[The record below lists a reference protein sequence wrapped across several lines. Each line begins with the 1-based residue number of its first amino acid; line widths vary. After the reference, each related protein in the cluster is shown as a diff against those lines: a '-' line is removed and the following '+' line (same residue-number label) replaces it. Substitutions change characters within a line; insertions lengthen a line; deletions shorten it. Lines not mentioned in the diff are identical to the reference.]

1 MTMLSFKAFRGEV
14 PRLAAYE
21 LPPDAAQLSIS
32 VDLQHGEIRGLRGNA
47 VFAQT
52 TIAGG
57 AIKTVYTDDGV
68 NFFAWPYEVY
78 PVKSMVVGEIYYR
91 VYYTA
96 NEPYTSG
103 AYPGGN
109 IIKVARTRRADGTA
123 SPPLVIGSATVG
135 GNFQPPENSN
145 VVTGNNLGPD
155 SWVLGVPAAA
165 VGGATPA
172 DNLVATLVDKPAW
185 PYIPRLQLRVTYFL
199 ETNTGQI
206 VYQQD
211 ISNNENP
218 DPTIYALNYSNVFWT
233 NENATTGNFRYNKI
247 QDMLF
252 PFGNQQKPYKY
263 YWFQPPTQAGY
274 ALVPVTNTGIGD
286 IVITYSGSPPVFG
299 AAPSPG
305 NYGNFSTGDA

>member
-1 MTMLSFKAFRGEV
+1 MTTLSFKAFAGEV
-14 PRLAAYE
+14 PKLAAYE
-21 LPPDAAQLSIS
+21 LPGTAAQQSIS
-32 VDLQHGEIRGLRGNA
+32 IDLQHGDIRGLRGNA
-47 VFAQT
+47 PFVQT
-52 TIAGG
+52 TVTGPITG
-57 AIKTVYTDDGV
+57 AIKAVYTDDGT

-78 PVKSMVVGEIYYR
+78 PVKSMVIGELYYR

-96 NEPYTSG
+96 NEPFISG
-103 AYPGGN
+103 TYPGGN

-123 SPPLVIGSATVG
+123 NPPLVAGTATVG

-145 VVTGNNLGPD
+145 VVIGNNLGPD

-165 VGGATPA
+165 VGGNTPA
-172 DNLVATLVDKPAW
+172 DNLVATLVDKPSW

-218 DPTIYALNYSNVFWT
+218 LGFPYLNVYFT
-233 NENATTGNFRYNKI
+233 NENAITGNFRYNKI

-263 YWFQPPTQAGY
+263 YWFQPPTLAGY
-274 ALVPVTNTGIGD
+274 ALVPITNTGTGD
-286 IVITYSGSPPVFG
+286 IVITYTGGPPVFG

-305 NYGNFSTGDA
+305 NYGVFNSGDA